1 MVSELQKRAKH
12 FEEMERAI
20 QDAERDRQL
29 ATTGD
34 NLPQENLRLVKSK
47 ESEGENMRELTN
59 QLIDDALGVKLADSE
74 QQRVYRPGPPLTEE
88 DSPPRPVVIRF
99 HSLLERDRVMTAVKG
114 KY

>member
-1 MVSELQKRAKH
+1 MQRIGIDNL
-12 FEEMERAI
+12 
-20 QDAERDRQL
+20 RQL
-29 ATTGD
+29 APTCH

-74 QQRVYRPGPPLTEE
+74 LQRVYRPGPPLTEE

-99 HSLLERDRVMTAVKG
+99 HSSLERDRVMTAVKG